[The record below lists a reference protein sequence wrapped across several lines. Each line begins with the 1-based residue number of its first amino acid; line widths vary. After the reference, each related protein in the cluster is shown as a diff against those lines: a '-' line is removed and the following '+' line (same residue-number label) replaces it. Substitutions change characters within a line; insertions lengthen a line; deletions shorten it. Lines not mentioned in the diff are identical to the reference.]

1 MYVCVVYGYVCGNM
15 CTGGGVAFIVL
26 KLFFYS
32 SFQNMLI
39 DLSFL
44 RRDSA
49 SCQQGTELSLQQ
61 ADLFFNE
68 EEKGNERM

>member
-1 MYVCVVYGYVCGNM
+1 MYVCVVYGYVCVNV
-15 CTGGGVAFIVL
+15 CAGGSAFIVL

-44 RRDSA
+44 CRDSA
-49 SCQQGTELSLQQ
+49 SCQQRTELSLQQ